1 MLKGQDIIGKKVL
14 SRLDGQRL
22 DSVRDIIISKDHT
35 RIVALILD
43 EGGLF
48 SPATAV
54 AIENVVSFGK
64 DAVVITDSKTVT
76 RVDHFP
82 AVKEILDERETLIG
96 KHVFT
101 ESGQQMGK
109 VEDVYFEET
118 TGAITALEVA
128 GKIMPTERSAS
139 VQLPVGDVVS
149 IGPDAVIINLAAI
162 PKLEAQVVGGGE
174 KADASDAVPQD
185 APPAQGYEP
194 AESLQVGSS
203 VPDLTGASSP
213 PMATDFQ
220 PGAPSMP
227 STAPLPPMPGDADG
241 QAYGAGDA
249 GDLPSSTGR
258 VNDPTSSGQGQ
269 G

>member
-1 MLKGQDIIGKKVL
+1 VL

-109 VEDVYFEET
+109 VEDVYFE
-118 TGAITALEVA
+118 
-128 GKIMPTERSAS
+128 
-139 VQLPVGDVVS
+139 
-149 IGPDAVIINLAAI
+149 
-162 PKLEAQVVGGGE
+162 
-174 KADASDAVPQD
+174 
-185 APPAQGYEP
+185 
-194 AESLQVGSS
+194 
-203 VPDLTGASSP
+203 
-213 PMATDFQ
+213 
-220 PGAPSMP
+220 
-227 STAPLPPMPGDADG
+227 
-241 QAYGAGDA
+241 
-249 GDLPSSTGR
+249 
-258 VNDPTSSGQGQ
+258 
-269 G
+269 